1 MEIKKILKILFII
14 ILLNIGTNSFSFAST
29 KNKIIVSVE
38 NQIISSYELKNKIK
52 TMLFLSNQN
61 LSQKNI
67 DFTKQIAL
75 QQLIDYKLKKNQI
88 TKFNIKSD
96 NNIQINNHLESLS
109 SKYKT
114 NIDGM
119 KKIFKNN
126 NLDFELYVNEIETEF
141 NWQKLIFSTFR
152 DKITLD
158 KNEIDNELNDLLETK
173 SNLQEYELA
182 EIEISLKNNSDDKNT
197 IIEVNNQI
205 EKIGFEKTAIKYS
218 MSTTSLDG
226 GKIGWINSKSLSKK
240 ILTILDKM
248 KIGDISEPIIQTN
261 TATIIKLLDKKTI
274 NLNEMDLNELR
285 KKIVNNKKNELLSL
299 YSNNYLS
306 KIKNNAL
313 IEIR

>member
-1 MEIKKILKILFII
+1 MEIKKKFLKILLVIV
-14 ILLNIGTNSFSFAST
+14 LLNIETNSFALT

-75 QQLIDYKLKKNQI
+75 QQLIDYKLKKNQT
-88 TKFNIKSD
+88 TKFNIKLD

-119 KKIFKNN
+119 KNIFKNN

-141 NWQKLIFSTFR
+141 NWQKLIFRNFK

-158 KNEIDNELNDLLETK
+158 KEEIDNELNNLLETQ

-182 EIEISLKNNSDDKNT
+182 EIEISLKNNLEDQST
-197 IIEVNNQI
+197 LLEINNQI
-205 EKIGFEKTAIKYS
+205 KEIGFERTAIKYS
-218 MSTTSLDG
+218 MSSTSLDG
-226 GKIGWINSKSLSKK
+226 GKIGWISSKALSKK
-240 ILTILDKM
+240 ILIILDKM
-248 KIGDISEPIIQTN
+248 EIGDISEPIIQTDI
-261 TATIIKLLDKKTI
+261 ATIIKLLDKKTT
-274 NLNEMDLNELR
+274 NLNDIDLDELR
-285 KKIVNNKKNELLSL
+285 KKIVKNKKNELLSL

>member
-1 MEIKKILKILFII
+1 MCI
-14 ILLNIGTNSFSFAST
+14 
-29 KNKIIVSVE
+29 
-38 NQIISSYELKNKIK
+38 
-52 TMLFLSNQN
+52 
-61 LSQKNI
+61 
-67 DFTKQIAL
+67 
-75 QQLIDYKLKKNQI
+75 
-88 TKFNIKSD
+88 
-96 NNIQINNHLESLS
+96 
-109 SKYKT
+109 
-114 NIDGM
+114 
-119 KKIFKNN
+119 
-126 NLDFELYVNEIETEF
+126 
-141 NWQKLIFSTFR
+141 R
-152 DKITLD
+152 DR
-158 KNEIDNELNDLLETK
+158 LETK

-197 IIEVNNQI
+197 ILEVNNQI
-205 EKIGFEKTAIKYS
+205 EKIGFEKTAVKYS

>member
-14 ILLNIGTNSFSFAST
+14 ILLNIETNSFAST

-141 NWQKLIFSTFR
+141 NWQKLIFRTFR

-197 IIEVNNQI
+197 IREVNNQI
-205 EKIGFEKTAIKYS
+205 EKIGFEKTAVKYS

-274 NLNEMDLNELR
+274 NLNETDMDELR

>member
-1 MEIKKILKILFII
+1 MEIKKKFLKILLVIV
-14 ILLNIGTNSFSFAST
+14 LLNIETNSFALT

-75 QQLIDYKLKKNQI
+75 QQLIDYKLKKNQT
-88 TKFNIKSD
+88 TKFNIKLD

-119 KKIFKNN
+119 KNIFKNN

-141 NWQKLIFSTFR
+141 NWQKLIFRNFK

-158 KNEIDNELNDLLETK
+158 KEEIDNELNNLLETQ

-182 EIEISLKNNSDDKNT
+182 EIEISLKNDLEDKST
-197 IIEVNNQI
+197 LLEINNQI
-205 EKIGFEKTAIKYS
+205 KEIGFERTAIKYS
-218 MSTTSLDG
+218 MSSTSLDG
-226 GKIGWINSKSLSKK
+226 GKIGWISSKALSKK
-240 ILTILDKM
+240 ILSILDKM
-248 KIGDISEPIIQTN
+248 TIGDISEPIIQTD
-261 TATIIKLLDKKTI
+261 TATIIKLLDKKTT
-274 NLNEMDLNELR
+274 NLNDIDLDELR

>member
-1 MEIKKILKILFII
+1 MEIKKNFKILIII
-14 ILLNIGTNSFSFAST
+14 ILLNIETNSFAST

-52 TMLFLSNQN
+52 TILFLSDQN

-75 QQLIDYKLKKNQI
+75 QQLIDYKLKKIQI

-109 SKYKT
+109 SKFKT

-119 KKIFKNN
+119 KKIFKKN

-141 NWQKLIFSTFR
+141 NWQKLIFRTFR

-226 GKIGWINSKSLSKK
+226 GKIGWINSKSLSKI
-240 ILTILDKM
+240 ILATLDKM

-274 NLNEMDLNELR
+274 NLNETDMDELR

>member
-14 ILLNIGTNSFSFAST
+14 ILLNVGTNSFSFAST

-38 NQIISSYELKNKIK
+38 DQIISSYELKNKIK

-96 NNIQINNHLESLS
+96 NNIQINNHLKSLS

-141 NWQKLIFSTFR
+141 NWQKLIFRTFR

-197 IIEVNNQI
+197 ILEVNNQI

-226 GKIGWINSKSLSKK
+226 GKIGWISSKSLSKK

-248 KIGDISEPIIQTN
+248 KIGDISEPLIQTN

-274 NLNEMDLNELR
+274 NLNETDMDELR

>member
-1 MEIKKILKILFII
+1 MEIKKILKIIFII
-14 ILLNIGTNSFSFAST
+14 ILLNIGTNSFGST

-75 QQLIDYKLKKNQI
+75 QQLIDYKLKKIQI

-96 NNIQINNHLESLS
+96 NNIQTKNHLESLS
-109 SKYKT
+109 SKYET

-141 NWQKLIFSTFR
+141 NWQKLIFRTFR

-205 EKIGFEKTAIKYS
+205 EKIGFENTAIKYS

-274 NLNEMDLNELR
+274 NLNETDMDELR
-285 KKIVNNKKNELLSL
+285 KKIVNNKKNELLNL

>member
-1 MEIKKILKILFII
+1 METKKKFLKILLVTVLF
-14 ILLNIGTNSFSFAST
+14 NIETNSFALT

-61 LSQKNI
+61 LSQRNI
-67 DFTKQIAL
+67 DFTKQVAL
-75 QQLIDYKLKKNQI
+75 QQLIDYKLKKNQV
-88 TKFNIKSD
+88 TKSNIKLD
-96 NNIQINNHLESLS
+96 NNIQLNNHLTSLS
-109 SKYKT
+109 SKYNT

-119 KKIFKNN
+119 KNIFKNN

-141 NWQKLIFSTFR
+141 NWQKLIFRNFR

-158 KNEIDNELNDLLETK
+158 KKEIDNELNNLLETQ

-182 EIEISLKNNSDDKNT
+182 EIEISLKNNSEDKNT
-197 IIEVNNQI
+197 ILEVNNQI
-205 EKIGFEKTAIKYS
+205 KKIGFEGTAIKYS
-218 MSTTSLDG
+218 LSSTSLDG
-226 GKIGWINSKSLSKK
+226 GKIGWISSKALSKK
-240 ILTILDKM
+240 ILNILDKM
-248 KIGDISEPIIQTN
+248 TIGDISEPIIQTN
-261 TATIIKLLDKKTI
+261 TATIIKLLDKKTTNLNDI
-274 NLNEMDLNELR
+274 NLDELR

-313 IEIR
+313 IEMK

>member
-1 MEIKKILKILFII
+1 MEINKNFKILIII
-14 ILLNIGTNSFSFAST
+14 ILLNIGTNSFAST
-29 KNKIIVSVE
+29 KNKIIASVE

-52 TMLFLSNQN
+52 TILFLSDQN

-126 NLDFELYVNEIETEF
+126 NLDFELYVNEIETEY
-141 NWQKLIFSTFR
+141 NWQKLIFRIFR

-218 MSTTSLDG
+218 VSTTSLDG
-226 GKIGWINSKSLSKK
+226 GKIGWISSKSLSKK

-274 NLNEMDLNELR
+274 NLNETDMDELR

>member
-1 MEIKKILKILFII
+1 MEIKKILKILYII
-14 ILLNIGTNSFSFAST
+14 ILLNIGTNSFAST

-67 DFTKQIAL
+67 DFTKQMAL
-75 QQLIDYKLKKNQI
+75 QQLIDYKLKKNQT

-96 NNIQINNHLESLS
+96 NNIQINNHLNNLS

-141 NWQKLIFSTFR
+141 NWQKLIFRTFR

-218 MSTTSLDG
+218 VSTTSLDG
-226 GKIGWINSKSLSKK
+226 GKIGWISSKSLSKK

-274 NLNEMDLNELR
+274 NLNETDMDELR

>member
-14 ILLNIGTNSFSFAST
+14 ILLNIETNSFAST

-141 NWQKLIFSTFR
+141 NWQKLIFRTFR

-158 KNEIDNELNDLLETK
+158 NNEIDNELNDLLETK

-182 EIEISLKNNSDDKNT
+182 EIEIPLKNNSDDKNT
-197 IIEVNNQI
+197 ILEVNNQI

-226 GKIGWINSKSLSKK
+226 GKIGWISSKSLSKK

-248 KIGDISEPIIQTN
+248 KIGDISEPLIQTN

-274 NLNEMDLNELR
+274 NLNETDMDELR

>member
-14 ILLNIGTNSFSFAST
+14 ILLNIGTNTFSFAST

-88 TKFNIKSD
+88 AKFNIKSD
-96 NNIQINNHLESLS
+96 NNIQINNHLKSLS

-141 NWQKLIFSTFR
+141 NWQKLIFRTFR

-197 IIEVNNQI
+197 IQEVNNQI
-205 EKIGFEKTAIKYS
+205 EKIGFEKTAVKYS

-248 KIGDISEPIIQTN
+248 KIGDISEPLIQTN

-274 NLNEMDLNELR
+274 NLNETDMDELR

>member
-1 MEIKKILKILFII
+1 M
-14 ILLNIGTNSFSFAST
+14 
-29 KNKIIVSVE
+29 
-38 NQIISSYELKNKIK
+38 
-52 TMLFLSNQN
+52 
-61 LSQKNI
+61 
-67 DFTKQIAL
+67 
-75 QQLIDYKLKKNQI
+75 
-88 TKFNIKSD
+88 
-96 NNIQINNHLESLS
+96 
-109 SKYKT
+109 
-114 NIDGM
+114 
-119 KKIFKNN
+119 
-126 NLDFELYVNEIETEF
+126 
-141 NWQKLIFSTFR
+141 
-152 DKITLD
+152 
-158 KNEIDNELNDLLETK
+158 
-173 SNLQEYELA
+173 
-182 EIEISLKNNSDDKNT
+182 KNNSDDKNT

-274 NLNEMDLNELR
+274 NLNETDMNELR

>member
-1 MEIKKILKILFII
+1 MEIKKILKILYII
-14 ILLNIGTNSFSFAST
+14 ILLNIGTNSFAST

-141 NWQKLIFSTFR
+141 NWQKLIFRTFR

-158 KNEIDNELNDLLETK
+158 NNEIDNELNDLLETK
-173 SNLQEYELA
+173 GNLQEYELA

-197 IIEVNNQI
+197 ILEVKNQI

-226 GKIGWINSKSLSKK
+226 GKIGWISSKSLSKK

-248 KIGDISEPIIQTN
+248 KIGDISEPLIQTN

-285 KKIVNNKKNELLSL
+285 KKIVNTKKNELLSL

>member
-14 ILLNIGTNSFSFAST
+14 ILLNIGTNSFAST

-52 TMLFLSNQN
+52 TILFLSDQN

-75 QQLIDYKLKKNQI
+75 QQLIDYKLKKIQI

-96 NNIQINNHLESLS
+96 NNIQTKNHLEILS
-109 SKYKT
+109 SKYET

-141 NWQKLIFSTFR
+141 NWQKLIFHKFKN
-152 DKITLD
+152 KIVLD
-158 KNEIDNELNDLLETK
+158 EKEIDIELNNILETQ
-173 SNLQEYELA
+173 SVLQEYKLA
-182 EIEISLKNNSDDKNT
+182 EIELSLKNNSEDKST
-197 IIEVNNQI
+197 ILKINNEI
-205 EKIGFEKTAIKYS
+205 KKFGFEKTAIKYS
-218 MSTTSLDG
+218 VSTSSSNG
-226 GKIGWINSKSLSKK
+226 GDIGWISSKSLSEK
-240 ILTILDKM
+240 ILSILNKM
-248 KIGDISEPIIQTN
+248 KIGDISQPIFQTDRMV
-261 TATIIKLLDKKTI
+261 ILKLLDEKK
-274 NLNEMDLNELR
+274 LNIDNASLNELR
-285 KKIVNNKKNELLSL
+285 QKIIKNKKNQLLSL

-313 IEIR
+313 IEIK

>member
-1 MEIKKILKILFII
+1 MEIKKILKILYII
-14 ILLNIGTNSFSFAST
+14 ILLNIGTNSFASS
-29 KNKIIVSVE
+29 KNKIIVNVE

-67 DFTKQIAL
+67 DFTKQMAL
-75 QQLIDYKLKKNQI
+75 QQLIDYKLKKNQT

-96 NNIQINNHLESLS
+96 NNIQINNHLENLS

-141 NWQKLIFSTFR
+141 NWQKLIFRTFR

-158 KNEIDNELNDLLETK
+158 KDEIDNQLNDLLETEI
-173 SNLQEYELA
+173 NLQEYELA
-182 EIEISLKNNSDDKNT
+182 EIEISLKNNSDDENT
-197 IIEVNNQI
+197 ILEVNNQI
-205 EKIGFEKTAIKYS
+205 EKIGFEKAAIKYS
-218 MSTTSLDG
+218 ISTTSLDG

-248 KIGDISEPIIQTN
+248 KIGDISEPIVQTN

>member
-14 ILLNIGTNSFSFAST
+14 ILLNIETNSFASS
-29 KNKIIVSVE
+29 KNKIIVNVE

-67 DFTKQIAL
+67 DFTKQMAL

-109 SKYKT
+109 LKYKT

-141 NWQKLIFSTFR
+141 NWQKLIFRTFR

-158 KNEIDNELNDLLETK
+158 KNEIDNQLNDLLETK
-173 SNLQEYELA
+173 INLQEYELA

-197 IIEVNNQI
+197 IQEVNNQI

-240 ILTILDKM
+240 ILTILEKM

-274 NLNEMDLNELR
+274 DLNETDIDELR
-285 KKIVNNKKNELLSL
+285 KKIVNNKTNELLNL

>member
-1 MEIKKILKILFII
+1 MEIKKNFKILIII
-14 ILLNIGTNSFSFAST
+14 ILLNIGTNSFAST

-52 TMLFLSNQN
+52 TILFLSDQN

-75 QQLIDYKLKKNQI
+75 QQLIDYKLKKIQI

-96 NNIQINNHLESLS
+96 NNIQTKNHLESLS
-109 SKYKT
+109 SKYET

-141 NWQKLIFSTFR
+141 NWQKLIFRTFR

-197 IIEVNNQI
+197 ILEVNNQI
-205 EKIGFEKTAIKYS
+205 EKIGFEKTAVKYS